1 MSKFSYNCHI
11 CKLQCRY
18 TDGNT
23 IPTGAESSMPDSVTV
38 STAGVIST
46 KPVTYCLQKAAG
58 FDILLIYRIAWQ
70 TYPIG
75 THDKSEVT
83 YGKENPAARDGD

>member
-18 TDGNT
+18 VAGKT
-23 IPTGAESSMPDSVTV
+23 IS
-38 STAGVIST
+38 AGVNSNT
-46 KPVTYCLQKAAG
+46 KPVTDCLQKAAG

-70 TYPIG
+70 TCPIG
-75 THDKSEVT
+75 TYDKSEVT